1 MTRSKAYN
9 APEPNVEF
17 IAKDKSIERTKKPH
31 DEKSITILSKKH
43 SEILGYFKNNKNK
56 TELIQGI
63 YDEILHGFTSNDEHT
78 NGTCYKNIPVEM
90 YYMDRVTSVIN

>member
-9 APEPNVEF
+9 APEANAKF
-17 IAKDKSIERTKKPH
+17 IAEGKSIDRVKKPH
-31 DEKSITILSKKH
+31 DERSITILTKKH
-43 SEILGYFKNNKNK
+43 NEILSYFKNNKK
-56 TELIQGI
+56 KIELIQGI

-90 YYMDRVTSVIN
+90 YYMDRVTSVID